1 MIKRRKG
8 CAEIIP
14 FMILVMVFIFLI
26 FTIGMVKKER
36 ARNFEYQ
43 TIKMIAD
50 DIKVNEKL
58 FTVEMNENELIIRRK
73 DK

>member
-14 FMILVMVFIFLI
+14 FIILVVVFVFLI
-26 FTIGMVKKER
+26 ITIGMVKKER

>member
-1 MIKRRKG
+1 MIEKRKG
-8 CAEIIP
+8 CAEIT
-14 FMILVMVFIFLI
+14 ILSTLLVVVFALLIFLI
-26 FTIGMVKKER
+26 GVTK
-36 ARNFEYQ
+36 RNFEHQ

-50 DIKVNEKL
+50 NIKVNEKL

>member
-1 MIKRRKG
+1 MIKKRKG

-14 FMILVMVFIFLI
+14 FMILIVVFAFLI
-26 FTIGMVKKER
+26 FSIGMAKKER
-36 ARNFEYQ
+36 TRNFEHQ
-43 TIKMIAD
+43 TIKMITD

>member
-14 FMILVMVFIFLI
+14 FMILVMVFFLI

-36 ARNFEYQ
+36 TRNFEYQ

-58 FTVEMNENELIIRRK
+58 FTVEMNENELIIKRK

>member
-36 ARNFEYQ
+36 ARNFEHQ